1 MVFVHGKD
9 STMSIDATDIS
20 ARVDSTSLN
29 KVKDL
34 AETTTFAST
43 GDNKEFID
51 GLRSHE
57 ISIGGPWD
65 ATVDA
70 VMDTADDGAAVAF
83 SYSPDAGTTTFAG
96 NCLISNYSINSPVG
110 GRVEWSAGFS
120 TTGAV
125 TRT

>member
-1 MVFVHGKD
+1 MAFVHGKT

-20 ARVDSTSLN
+20 ARVDTTSLN

-34 AETTTFAST
+34 AETTNFAST

-51 GLRSHE
+51 GMRGHE

-70 VMDTADDGAAVAF
+70 IMAGADDGSSVLF
-83 SYSPDAGTTTFAG
+83 DYSPDASINYTGSCF
-96 NCLISNYSINSPVG
+96 ISNYSISSPVG
-110 GRVEWSAGFS
+110 GRVEWSASF
-120 TTGAV
+120 TVTGAV
-125 TRT
+125 GRA

>member
-1 MVFVHGKD
+1 MAVHGKQ
-9 STMSIDATDIS
+9 STMSIDDTDIS
-20 ARVDSTSLN
+20 PRVDTTSLN
-29 KVKDL
+29 RVKDL
-34 AETTTFAST
+34 AEVTNFAST

-70 VMDTADDGAAVAF
+70 IMVGADDGSSVAF
-83 SYSPDAGTTTFAG
+83 SYSPDGGTTTYAG
-96 NCLISNYSINSPVG
+96 NCFISNYSINSPVG

-125 TRT
+125 SR

>member
-1 MVFVHGKD
+1 
-9 STMSIDATDIS
+9 MSIDATDIS

-29 KVKDL
+29 RVKDL
-34 AETTTFAST
+34 AEVTVFASA
-43 GDNKEFID
+43 GDNKEHID

-57 ISIGGPWD
+57 ISISGPWD

-70 VMDTADDGAAVAF
+70 VMIGADDSASVAF
-83 SYSPDAGTTTFAG
+83 SYSPDAGTTTYAG
-96 NCLISNYSINSPVG
+96 NCFINNYSITSPVG